1 MTEKLYDVNAYL
13 TEFDA
18 AVVSCQVLKEGTERD
33 VNGQLAVGEAARPD
47 APLWEVALDRTAF
60 YPEGGGQPC
69 DFGVLG
75 GARVTDVQEKDGI
88 IFHLCSAPLEVG
100 SCVHG
105 TIDWDRRLMH
115 MREHSGEH
123 IISGIICHTHGYSN
137 ISASIWERTA

>member
-1 MTEKLYDVNAYL
+1 MVIGSWRSS
-13 TEFDA
+13 A
-18 AVVSCQVLKEGTERD
+18 AGCAKYSGRL
-33 VNGQLAVGEAARPD
+33 
-47 APLWEVALDRTAF
+47 LDRTAF

-88 IFHLCSAPLEVG
+88 IFHLCSAPLSVG

-137 ISASIWERTA
+137 IGFQYGKGLRDDRFFGDR